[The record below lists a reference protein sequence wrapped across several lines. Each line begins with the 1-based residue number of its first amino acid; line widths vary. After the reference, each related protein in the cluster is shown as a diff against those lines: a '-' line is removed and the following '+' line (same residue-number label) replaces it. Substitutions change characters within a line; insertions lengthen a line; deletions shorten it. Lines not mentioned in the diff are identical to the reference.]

1 MTAVELYLRLALGL
15 GVLLLPGWLLARA
28 LGVRAER
35 ARTVH
40 EAASHLA
47 QALEGGGPTLIDVA
61 LDRAFK
67 PA

>member
-1 MTAVELYLRLALGL
+1 
-15 GVLLLPGWLLARA
+15 
-28 LGVRAER
+28 
-35 ARTVH
+35 VH
-40 EAASHLA
+40 EAASLLA